1 MIWVAAAVSEDI
13 NEKHALVVIDPAQAS
28 ANGHDDVSHPRVDVY
43 LHVRRVL
50 HLLHTP
56 FL

>member
-43 LHVRRVL
+43 LNVRRVL